1 MVATLCGA
9 VAFALSLGATS
20 WAARVWMWTAAFA
33 LVLVVGMCS
42 VYLAIAHPSDVLG
55 GAVLA
60 GARLAF
66 CATGRRTWERLPRT
80 RAQDRANR
88 EVSRF

>member
-55 GAVLA
+55 GAALG
-60 GARLAF
+60 GAWLAF
-66 CATGRRTWERLPRT
+66 CATGWRTWERLHRT
-80 RAQDRANR
+80 RARERANR
-88 EVSRF
+88 EVSRS